1 MRCFRSSERRDRES
15 ERSGADRVNADQI
28 NANQDAA
35 AQDAAVHGKAEEGSA
50 VIEFV
55 FLAVMLMVPTI
66 YALVAVSSAQSAAYA
81 SVAAG
86 QQALQVIEE
95 RGLDEVSAPTAQAA
109 AAFAAQ
115 DYGIPAE
122 QVQTTLSC
130 TGDCT
135 GRDHLSIEVRVGV
148 VPPLLGWIGEGKM
161 MTMSTTLSSWGGR
174 YE

>member
-1 MRCFRSSERRDRES
+1 MRCSRSSERRNRKPALES
-15 ERSGADRVNADQI
+15 DRSGADRVNAH
-28 NANQDAA
+28 
-35 AQDAAVHGKAEEGSA
+35 QDAAVPGKAEEGSA

-66 YALVAVSSAQSAAYA
+66 YALVAVSTAQSAAYA

-122 QVQTTLSC
+122 QVQTSLSC

-135 GRDHLSIEVRVGV
+135 GRDHLSIEG
-148 VPPLLGWIGEGKM
+148 G
-161 MTMSTTLSSWGGR
+161 STWSRPCSGGSER
-174 YE
+174 ER